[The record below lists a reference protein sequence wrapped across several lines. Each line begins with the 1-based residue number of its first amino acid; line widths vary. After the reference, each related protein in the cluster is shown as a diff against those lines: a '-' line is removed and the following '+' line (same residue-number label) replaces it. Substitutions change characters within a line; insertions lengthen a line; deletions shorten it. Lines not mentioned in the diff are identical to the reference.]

1 MARVKGPLF
10 SIDAS
15 GSVAN
20 TITFSKWK
28 GRNYVR
34 QHVIPQ
40 NPQSATQV
48 NVRTAWDLLVVSFQG
63 EAAPEKA
70 SWNVFADQFN
80 MSGFNQY
87 VSRGMKEYIVQIT
100 SAVTPV
106 SVSVTGDAPADVWT
120 WA

>member
-10 SIDAS
+10 SLDAS
-15 GSVAN
+15 GSLAKTV
-20 TITFSKWK
+20 TYSKWK

-40 NPQSATQV
+40 NPNSTAQV
-48 NVRTAWDLLVVSFQG
+48 NVRTAWDLLVKSWQ
-63 EAAPEKA
+63 ARTAPDMDL
-70 SWNVFADQFN
+70 WNAFAVQFE

-87 VSRGMKEYIVQIT
+87 ISRGMDEYVLQIT
-100 SAVTPV
+100 TAVTPV
-106 SVSVTGDAPADVWT
+106 SVTIVGDPPLDVWT

>member
-15 GSVAN
+15 GSLAKTV
-20 TITFSKWK
+20 TYSKWK

-40 NPQSATQV
+40 NPNSATQV
-48 NVRTAWDLLVVSFQG
+48 NVRTAWTLLVT
-63 EAAPEKA
+63 
-70 SWNVFADQFN
+70 SWQARIAGDIVLWNAFAVQFE

-87 VSRGMKEYIVQIT
+87 ISRGLKEYIIQIT

-106 SVSVTGDAPADVWT
+106 SVTIVGDPPLDVWT

>member
-20 TITFSKWK
+20 TITYSKWK
-28 GRNYVR
+28 GQNYVR

-40 NPQSATQV
+40 NPQSTNQV

-63 EAAPEKA
+63 EAAPEVLA
-70 SWNVFADQFN
+70 WNTFAEQFN

-87 VSRGMKEYIVQIT
+87 ISRGMEEYIVQIT

>member
-1 MARVKGPLF
+1 MATIKGPLF
-10 SIDAS
+10 SLDAS
-15 GSVAN
+15 GSLAKTV
-20 TITFSKWK
+20 TYSKWK

-40 NPQSATQV
+40 NPQSTNQV

-70 SWNVFADQFN
+70 SWDAFAEQFN

-87 VSRGMKEYIVQIT
+87 ISRGMKEYIDQLGSST
-100 SAVTPV
+100 LPV